1 VRNGRT
7 CKPEENILSHM
18 FLESGLIGHESCT
31 TFMLFGGKIETSELM
46 HEERGRLAAIT
57 ALRKKN
63 LLDN

>member
-1 VRNGRT
+1 
-7 CKPEENILSHM
+7 M